1 MDILDQMEAWRK
13 NARFISE
20 QDFFSRMMFE
30 IRTNR
35 KEIERLRE
43 ALQYYENPNR
53 FESEWDEQF
62 KCWVPNHDS
71 GKIARAALKEKE

>member
-30 IRTNR
+30 IVKNR
-35 KEIERLRE
+35 KEIERLRNVVALLIEYEEHDENILKGAVMWE
-43 ALQYYENPNR
+43 ALIEAA
-53 FESEWDEQF
+53 
-62 KCWVPNHDS
+62 H
-71 GKIARAALKEKE
+71 RALMEKE